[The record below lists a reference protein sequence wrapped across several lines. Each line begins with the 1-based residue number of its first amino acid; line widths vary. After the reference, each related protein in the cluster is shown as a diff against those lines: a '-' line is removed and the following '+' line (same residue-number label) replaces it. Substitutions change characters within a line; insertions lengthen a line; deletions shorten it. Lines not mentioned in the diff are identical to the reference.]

1 MDFAAKI
8 LSSNESGLP
17 IREDTRLVLVPYC
30 GPRYMAAI
38 HLVPAGL
45 TTDNGTSAKTTVPK
59 SALAKGALF

>member
-1 MDFAAKI
+1 
-8 LSSNESGLP
+8 
-17 IREDTRLVLVPYC
+17 
-30 GPRYMAAI
+30 MAAI